1 MLNGFRTIGA
11 AAFWTLAL
19 GIAVSGIGAQE
30 TNTVGNPQLRDFQLP
45 GPRTVEPPV
54 QQPDT
59 AAPAPTQQQPP
70 VVTTPPVTVPSTTAP
85 TTAPAPAQTTRA
97 TPPAAPTDPAPTR
110 RNAAP
115 APAAPAPTP
124 SEVQEALA
132 VPGPAP
138 AELQEALPSPLPI
151 PAPAAPVEATPTAEP
166 VAAEPASAFPWLYLG
181 LGALALLLGFFA
193 YRKLPGQAEEV
204 YKEPEP
210 VEERPVA
217 EPVMAAPAR
226 QPARAPSPAPA
237 PAPAPAAAPAAPVSD
252 TVGIQIRPWLELEF
266 TPDRAAATAT
276 EATVQYELTIRN
288 TGNRGARDVR
298 IEARMFNAG
307 AQQEQEIGA
316 FFAEPVR
323 ERTPPALPEIAPR
336 SEVKLRS
343 SIVMPKEQ
351 VREITVQGRR
361 LFIPTVAF
369 NVVYDWGENRSG
381 QTSTSYVVGR
391 EAEAPSERMGPFR
404 LDLGPRLYRSV
415 GQRQTKL
422 ARIV

>member
-1 MLNGFRTIGA
+1 
-11 AAFWTLAL
+11 
-19 GIAVSGIGAQE
+19 
-30 TNTVGNPQLRDFQLP
+30 
-45 GPRTVEPPV
+45 
-54 QQPDT
+54 
-59 AAPAPTQQQPP
+59 
-70 VVTTPPVTVPSTTAP
+70 
-85 TTAPAPAQTTRA
+85 
-97 TPPAAPTDPAPTR
+97 
-110 RNAAP
+110 
-115 APAAPAPTP
+115 
-124 SEVQEALA
+124 VQEALT

-138 AELQEALPSPLPI
+138 TELEEALPQPPVAT
-151 PAPAAPVEATPTAEP
+151 PAPAVPVEAPPTAEP
-166 VAAEPASAFPWLYLG
+166 AAAEPASGFPWLYLG
-181 LGALALLLGFFA
+181 LGALALLLGFIA
-193 YRKLPGQAEEV
+193 YRKLRGRGEEV
-204 YKEPEP
+204 YEGAEP
-210 VEERPVA
+210 VEECPA
-217 EPVMAAPAR
+217 PAPVMGAPAPR
-226 QPARAPSPAPA
+226 PARAPSPTPEAALA
-237 PAPAPAAAPAAPVSD
+237 PAPAPAAPVSD
-252 TVGIQIRPWLELEF
+252 IVGIHIRPWLELEF
-266 TPDRAAATAT
+266 KPDRAAATAT

-288 TGNRGARDVR
+288 TGNRAARNVR

-323 ERTPPALPEIAPR
+323 ERTPPALPELGPR

-343 SIVMPKEQ
+343 SIVMPKEN